1 MKISTILGGAVA
13 AQLVFAGSVTAAGRS
28 NEDISG
34 LVQAGL
40 AYLDQRVPQ
49 NKMRQPGPRNPQ
61 PGYVQLAQA
70 GDPRVQQLEE
80 QIRQLNGQLE
90 ELNFQVLQMQDQ
102 MRKMQEDNEFRFQQ
116 LEKPGTPAKRTDAGA
131 PAGAPRQPQ
140 GQAQD
145 QAQGGDATSIET
157 IIASPQGSNS
167 LPPQGQQQLG
177 APQRD
182 LGRITFDANGNPIQ
196 TAPGGGLLPGVQVGG
211 APTDNTSV
219 ASLPATDSPDEL
231 YRNSYEMILSGDYA
245 MAEAGF
251 RDHIARF
258 PQDGHAADAHFWL
271 GEALL
276 GQERYQEAAQ
286 AFLETNR
293 DYPDAKKAPD
303 SLLKL
308 GVTLSAMKQ
317 RDLACATLANVA
329 KRYPKASP
337 SILQRAKEER
347 ARASC

>member
-1 MKISTILGGAVA
+1 MKIRTILGGAVA
-13 AQLVFAGSVTAAGRS
+13 AQLALAGSAFAAGRS
-28 NEDISG
+28 GEDISA

-40 AYLDQRVPQ
+40 SHLGQRVPQ
-49 NKMRQPGPRNPQ
+49 NKMRQPGPRNPHAGQ
-61 PGYVQLAQA
+61 AGYVQLAQA
-70 GDPRVQQLEE
+70 GDPRVLQLEE

-116 LEKPGTPAKRTDAGA
+116 LEGSGTPAKRSDVGA
-131 PAGAPRQPQ
+131 PAGPRQ
-140 GQAQD
+140 AQP
-145 QAQGGDATSIET
+145 GDTSIET
-157 IIASPQGSNS
+157 IIASPDGSAA
-167 LPPQGQQQLG
+167 QRRG
-177 APQRD
+177 APPRE
-182 LGRITFDANGNPIQ
+182 LGTLVFDTSGMPSAS
-196 TAPGGGLLPGVQVGG
+196 GGGLPGVEIG
-211 APTDNTSV
+211 AQEETDTTSV
-219 ASLPATDSPDEL
+219 AALPATDSADEL

-258 PQDGHAADAHFWL
+258 PQDAQTADAHFWL

-276 GQERYQEAAQ
+276 SQERYQEAAQ
-286 AFLETNR
+286 TFLETNR

-303 SLLKL
+303 ALLKL
-308 GVTLSAMKQ
+308 GITLAGMKQ

>member
-1 MKISTILGGAVA
+1 MKIRTILGSAVA
-13 AQLVFAGSVTAAGRS
+13 AQIAFAGSVAAAGRS
-28 NEDISG
+28 DQDISG
-34 LVQAGL
+34 LVQAGM

-49 NKMRQPGPRNPQ
+49 NKMRQPGPRDQ
-61 PGYVQLAQA
+61 AAGHVQLAQA
-70 GDPRVQQLEE
+70 AADLKVLQLED
-80 QIRQLNGQLE
+80 QIRQLTGQLE

-102 MRKMQEDNEFRFQQ
+102 MRKMQEDTEFRFQQ
-116 LEKPGTPAKRTDAGA
+116 LEKPGTPAKRSDAGA
-131 PAGAPRQPQ
+131 PGQPQ
-140 GQAQD
+140 G
-145 QAQGGDATSIET
+145 GDGASIET
-157 IIASPQGSNS
+157 IIANPEGTNG
-167 LPPQGQQQLG
+167 LPPQGREAGLP
-177 APQRD
+177 ARD
-182 LGRITFDANGNPIQ
+182 LGKITFDAKGNPVQ
-196 TAPGGGLLPGVQVGG
+196 TAPGGGALPGVEVGA

-219 ASLPATDSPDEL
+219 AALPATDNPDEL

-258 PQDGHAADAHFWL
+258 PKDGHAADAHFWL

-276 GQERYQEAAQ
+276 GQDRYQEAAQ

-308 GVTLSAMKQ
+308 GMTLAAMKQ
-317 RDLACATLANVA
+317 RDLACATLASVA
-329 KRYPKASP
+329 RRYPKASP
-337 SILQRAKEER
+337 SILQRAREER

>member
-1 MKISTILGGAVA
+1 MKIRTILGGAVA
-13 AQLVFAGSVTAAGRS
+13 AQLVFAGSVVAAGRS

-34 LVQAGL
+34 LVQAGV

-70 GDPRVQQLEE
+70 GDPRVPQLEE

-102 MRKMQEDNEFRFQQ
+102 MRKMQEDSEFRFQQ
-116 LEKPGTPAKRTDAGA
+116 LEKSGTPAKRSDAAA
-131 PAGAPRQPQ
+131 PAGAPRQAQ
-140 GQAQD
+140 G
-145 QAQGGDATSIET
+145 QAQGGDGTSIET
-157 IIASPQGSNS
+157 IIATPEGTNA
-167 LPPQGQQQLG
+167 LPPPQGQQLG

-182 LGRITFDANGNPIQ
+182 LGRITFDGNGNPVQ
-196 TAPGGGLLPGVQVGG
+196 TAPGGGPLPGVQLGG
-211 APTDNTSV
+211 AATDNTSV
-219 ASLPATDSPDEL
+219 AALPATDSPDEL

-258 PQDGHAADAHFWL
+258 PRDGHAADAHFWL

-286 AFLETNR
+286 AFLDTNR

-308 GVTLSAMKQ
+308 GVTLSVMKQ

>member
-1 MKISTILGGAVA
+1 MKIRTILGGAVA
-13 AQLVFAGSVTAAGRS
+13 AQLIFAGSVTAAGRS
-28 NEDISG
+28 DQDVSG

-61 PGYVQLAQA
+61 AGYVQLAQA
-70 GDPRVQQLEE
+70 AADPKVLQLEE

-102 MRKMQEDNEFRFQQ
+102 MRKMQEDTEFRFQQ
-116 LEKPGTPAKRTDAGA
+116 LEKPGTPAKRSDADA
-131 PAGAPRQPQ
+131 PAGAPRQ
-140 GQAQD
+140 
-145 QAQGGDATSIET
+145 AQGGEGTSIET
-157 IIASPQGSNS
+157 IIASPEGTNA
-167 LPPQGQQQLG
+167 LPPQGQQQVG
-177 APQRD
+177 TPERD
-182 LGRITFDANGNPIQ
+182 LGRITFDAKGNPIQ
-196 TAPGGGLLPGVQVGG
+196 TAPGGGPLPGVQVGG

-219 ASLPATDSPDEL
+219 ASLPSTDNPDEL

-258 PQDGHAADAHFWL
+258 PKDGHAADAHFWL

>member
-1 MKISTILGGAVA
+1 MKIRTILGGAVA
-13 AQLVFAGSVTAAGRS
+13 AQLVFAGSVVAAGRS

-34 LVQAGL
+34 LVQAGV

-61 PGYVQLAQA
+61 AGYVQLAQA

-80 QIRQLNGQLE
+80 EIRQLNGQLE

-116 LEKPGTPAKRTDAGA
+116 LEKPGAPAKRSDAGA
-131 PAGAPRQPQ
+131 PADAPR
-140 GQAQD
+140 
-145 QAQGGDATSIET
+145 QAQGGDGTSIET
-157 IIASPQGSNS
+157 IIAAPDGTNAQ
-167 LPPQGQQQLG
+167 PPQGRRQLG
-177 APQRD
+177 APARD
-182 LGRITFDANGNPIQ
+182 LGRVTLDSPPQ
-196 TAPGGGLLPGVQVGG
+196 TAPGGGPLPGVQVGG
-211 APTDNTSV
+211 AATDNTSV
-219 ASLPATDSPDEL
+219 AALPATDSPDEL

-308 GVTLSAMKQ
+308 GITLSAMKQ
-317 RDLACATLANVA
+317 RDLACATLASVA

-347 ARASC
+347 ASASC

>member
-1 MKISTILGGAVA
+1 MKFMTILGGAVA
-13 AQLVFAGSVTAAGRS
+13 AQLILAGGGLAAARS
-28 NEDISG
+28 GEDVSA

-40 AYLDQRVPQ
+40 SYFDQRVPQ

-61 PGYVQLAQA
+61 GYVQLAQA
-70 GDPRVQQLEE
+70 GDPRVVQLEE

-102 MRKMQEDNEFRFQQ
+102 MRKLQEDNEFRFQQ
-116 LEKPGTPAKRTDAGA
+116 LEKTGTPAKRSDANA
-131 PAGAPRQPQ
+131 PAGTSR
-140 GQAQD
+140 QAQSD
-145 QAQGGDATSIET
+145 DASIET
-157 IIASPQGSNS
+157 IIASPDGSPAAQRGE
-167 LPPQGQQQLG
+167 PPRQLG
-177 APQRD
+177 SLIYDTSGNPP
-182 LGRITFDANGNPIQ
+182 ANG
-196 TAPGGGLLPGVQVGG
+196 GGGLPGVQVGTPG
-211 APTDNTSV
+211 TDQTSV
-219 ASLPATDSPDEL
+219 AALPATDSADEL

-251 RDHIARF
+251 RDHMARF
-258 PQDGHAADAHFWL
+258 PQDPHAADARFWL

-303 SLLKL
+303 ALLKL
-308 GVTLSAMKQ
+308 GITLAGMKQ

-347 ARASC
+347 SRASC